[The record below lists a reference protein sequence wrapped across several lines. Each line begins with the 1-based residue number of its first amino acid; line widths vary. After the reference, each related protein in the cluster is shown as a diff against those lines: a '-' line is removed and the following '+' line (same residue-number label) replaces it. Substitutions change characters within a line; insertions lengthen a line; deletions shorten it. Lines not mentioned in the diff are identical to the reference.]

1 MPSGL
6 ELVCVFQKK
15 GRMVERPRWTLRTPN
30 KMNGSHT
37 ANIQTKFLLSKKRCS
52 FFLSFRLFVFEKN
65 ALFFLFQ
72 EVSADRRCLFFWQY
86 VAFFLR
92 FAVFA
97 GKSREKKAK
106 SSGVWRKSR
115 ELFIE
120 SWEGVAEEGAA
131 VDKKRVAM
139 CAPWGVGSRTK
150 APSDE
155 SRWIRRTA
163 FYR

>member
-1 MPSGL
+1 
-6 ELVCVFQKK
+6 
-15 GRMVERPRWTLRTPN
+15 MV
-30 KMNGSHT
+30 
-37 ANIQTKFLLSKKRCS
+37 
-52 FFLSFRLFVFEKN
+52 RLFVFEKN

-106 SSGVWRKSR
+106 SSGVSHKSR
-115 ELFIE
+115 ELFIQ

-131 VDKKRVAM
+131 VDTKRTAM
-139 CAPWGVGSRTK
+139 CAPWGVGAETK
-150 APSDE
+150 APSGE

>member
-1 MPSGL
+1 M
-6 ELVCVFQKK
+6 
-15 GRMVERPRWTLRTPN
+15 
-30 KMNGSHT
+30 
-37 ANIQTKFLLSKKRCS
+37 
-52 FFLSFRLFVFEKN
+52 SFRLFVFEKN

-106 SSGVWRKSR
+106 SSGVSHKSR
-115 ELFIE
+115 ELFIQ

-131 VDKKRVAM
+131 VDKKRTAM
-139 CAPWGVGSRTK
+139 CAVGSWGSRTK

>member
-1 MPSGL
+1 MRYSFSFKK
-6 ELVCVFQKK
+6 LVQIEGVC
-15 GRMVERPRWTLRTPN
+15 
-30 KMNGSHT
+30 
-37 ANIQTKFLLSKKRCS
+37 
-52 FFLSFRLFVFEKN
+52 
-65 ALFFLFQ
+65 
-72 EVSADRRCLFFWQY
+72 FFWQY

-106 SSGVWRKSR
+106 SSGVSHKSR
-115 ELFIE
+115 ELFIQ

-131 VDKKRVAM
+131 VDKKRTAM
-139 CAPWGVGSRTK
+139 CAPWGVGAETK
-150 APSDE
+150 APSGE

>member
-1 MPSGL
+1 M
-6 ELVCVFQKK
+6 
-15 GRMVERPRWTLRTPN
+15 
-30 KMNGSHT
+30 
-37 ANIQTKFLLSKKRCS
+37 FL
-52 FFLSFRLFVFEKN
+52 LFVFEKN

-72 EVSADRRCLFFWQY
+72 EVSADRICLFFGHTWR
-86 VAFFLR
+86 FFLH

-106 SSGVWRKSR
+106 SSGVSRKSR

-120 SWEGVAEEGAA
+120 SWEGVAEECAA
-131 VDKKRVAM
+131 VDKKRAAM
-139 CAPWGVGSRTK
+139 CAAWGVGAETK
-150 APSDE
+150 APSGE